1 LFLVEG
7 GAAISVA
14 STGERARERGPFQ
27 FVVVKSPAR
36 FSMDI
41 KKEFV

>member
-1 LFLVEG
+1 VCLETT
-7 GAAISVA
+7 AISLTPA
-14 STGERARERGPFQ
+14 EGERARERGPFQ